1 MLILVKLK
9 KIIDKNIYLAL
20 LSILLALIYGFAYR
34 KVSLAQSMLSI
45 GDLMPFFITY
55 HDLLTSLLSAWTPYG
70 LGAFSADLPGIFV
83 LQTVMRI
90 LTLDNVVPAQIIYYL
105 SLMPIS
111 SLMMYIFLN
120 HFIRSDLAKFTI
132 SLAYGLNSVT
142 IPQFMEGGA
151 PLLTYHA
158 TLPIILLSLLNIL
171 NGNTWEKKLRYMII
185 LSIALGWFNP
195 QTIFF
200 AFPLLFAI
208 YLAESVSRRSISYA
222 VRSLGLIVCS
232 VGISFLL
239 LLPAYIAPISW
250 TLKYIASPQGTF
262 GPYAVSGSFT
272 EYVQRIVD
280 FFSTHPYSTDNFLRF
295 TYALGVFA
303 FISLFI
309 RSRRRA
315 IYLQSLIFATAL
327 IMLFW
332 RLSMSQLAISFY
344 QAFAFLILF
353 KDLVKIHYMLIE
365 LLLLMAAI
373 ALDEFHERLYF
384 RKSLNISYSKRKSL
398 NATYPTAK
406 FSRIIHM
413 FLSLTLITTILI
425 SFLTITTYDVNP
437 PLKDPYRNVLNFI
450 DGVDFSNMEVSR
462 TIQEVS
468 QWLFTHR
475 KSGEFFRTLWL
486 PQDPR
491 FVRDLRVYD
500 PHTFI
505 ASPEL
510 TRLVLEPLVYGWTD
524 NIGNV
529 LSSFNVKYVIVNLE
543 MEGVPLWGEG
553 APRLRYWGFNY
564 YPVGSPREFIK
575 LLDIQKDLKL
585 IVNGTNFLI
594 YENMKFYPYIVT
606 YTQIFLVSPLSYLNL
621 TKSFKVYNYTGNM
634 VSNPG
639 FERGTESWM
648 LPLEEKVSIDT
659 ANKVSGNLSLRME
672 ILKEKKAVGQAISVE
687 GNATYYVSGWMKIK
701 NVKGA
706 YVEVVF
712 KDSSGKTIGISI
724 IQSSISGTKDW
735 WQFSKAII
743 SPKNATTAILKLV
756 GGTSYDGINP
766 GVTWFDDIVFMN
778 GYYPLDEPAK
788 NWWYIGDPTTRGPLL
803 ANAPKL
809 FSHLPGFDQS
819 KHLLIFGDLIQS
831 NEMFWKYLKF
841 SNIVFLGDPIIS
853 NETEE
858 VTRSAKSVSL
868 LYEGEAALTPLN
880 GYWKQVGGE
889 EFSYEYASSL
899 LGGGGTVKI
908 FPALIDGYYKVYIRT
923 GMAGKASI
931 EIDGKI
937 IAEFTGD
944 DAHTLKWY
952 STPTLRL
959 KNGYH
964 ELSISFVGE
973 SMTIDQ
979 ILIFST
985 ADENT
990 TITDLFSSEQPEIY
1004 SRKLSETEYHISLN
1018 SNSSTFIVLGEAY
1031 HESWEAYIDGE
1042 KLEHLPTYALGWANG
1057 FYVNSIGRNSI
1068 VITFREQEVRNILI
1082 TIWAITW
1089 ILLIVGLAYTLRG
1102 SIKRL
1107 TNSIAH
1113 RDKLFKKGIMHIIN
1127 A

>member
-1 MLILVKLK
+1 MILVKLK
-9 KIIDKNIYLAL
+9 RIIGKDIYLTL
-20 LSILLALIYGFAYR
+20 FLILLALIYGFAYR
-34 KVSLAQSMLSI
+34 KALLIQSMLSI

-90 LTLDNVVPAQIIYYL
+90 LTLDNVVLAQIIYYL

-120 HFIRSDLAKFTI
+120 HFIRSNLAKFTS

-158 TLPIILLSLLNIL
+158 TLPIMLLSLLNIL

-185 LSIALGWFNP
+185 LSIALGWFNS

-200 AFPLLFAI
+200 AFPLLFAV
-208 YLAESVSRRSISYA
+208 YLAESVSRRSINYA
-222 VRSLGLIVCS
+222 VGSFGLIVCS

-239 LLPAYIAPISW
+239 LLPAYIAPIYW
-250 TLKYIASPQGTF
+250 TLKYIASTQGTF

-309 RSRRRA
+309 KSRKRA
-315 IYLQSLIFATAL
+315 IYLQSLIFAAVS

-344 QAFAFLILF
+344 QAFPFLILF
-353 KDLVKIHYMLIE
+353 QDLVKIHYMLIE

-373 ALDEFHERLYF
+373 ALDEFHERLYL
-384 RKSLNISYSKRKSL
+384 RKGS
-398 NATYPTAK
+398 NATHLKVEIPRVIRT
-406 FSRIIHM
+406 
-413 FLSLTLITTILI
+413 FLSLTLITIILI

-450 DGVDFSNMEVSR
+450 NGVDFLNMEVSS
-462 TIQEVS
+462 TLQEVS
-468 QWLFTHR
+468 VWLSTHR

-500 PHTFI
+500 PQTFI

-553 APRLRYWGFNY
+553 APRLIYWGFNY

-575 LLDIQKDLKL
+575 LLDMQKDLKL

-594 YENMKFYPYIVT
+594 YENLKFYPHIVA

-659 ANKVSGNLSLRME
+659 TNKVSGNSSLRME

-687 GNATYYVSGWMKIK
+687 EDSTYYFSGWMKIE

-706 YVEVVF
+706 YVTVVF

-724 IQSSISGTKDW
+724 IQSSVSGTKDW

-743 SPKNATTAILKLV
+743 SPKNATKAILELV

-766 GVTWFDDIVFMN
+766 GVTWFDDIVFMKA
-778 GYYPLDEPAK
+778 YYPLDEPGK
-788 NWWYIGDPTTRGPLL
+788 NWWYTGDPTNRGPLL

-809 FSHLPGFDQS
+809 FSHLRGFDQS
-819 KHLLIFGDLIQS
+819 KHLLIFGDLMQS

-853 NETEE
+853 NEIEE
-858 VTRSAKSVSL
+858 VARSAKSVSL

-899 LGGGGTVKI
+899 LGEGEAAKT
-908 FPALIDGYYKVYIRT
+908 FPALIDGYYKVYMRAGMT
-923 GMAGKASI
+923 GKSSI
-931 EIDGKI
+931 KIDEEI

-944 DAHTLKWY
+944 NVHTLKWY
-952 STPTLRL
+952 STPILRL

-985 ADENT
+985 PDENT
-990 TITDLFSSEQPEIY
+990 TLTELFSSEQPEIY

-1089 ILLIVGLAYTLRG
+1089 ILLIVGLAYTFRG
-1102 SIKRL
+1102 GIKRL

-1113 RDKLFKKGIMHIIN
+1113 RDILFKKGIMH
-1127 A
+1127 